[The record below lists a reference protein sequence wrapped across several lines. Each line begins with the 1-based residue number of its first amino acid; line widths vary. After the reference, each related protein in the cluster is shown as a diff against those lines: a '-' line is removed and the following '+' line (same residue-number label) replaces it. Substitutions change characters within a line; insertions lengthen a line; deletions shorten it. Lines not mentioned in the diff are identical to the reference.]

1 MPARRYTVVLTDRT
15 TGTVRQFTIS
25 AKPVLAVAC
34 AALTLPVLVG
44 VGAAWKG
51 KNDVSALFASN
62 KALEAENASYRQA
75 TEALVGQISSIQSA
89 VTDLGAKSALDPH
102 LAKAMDKLPALVKAR
117 AMGGS
122 TSTTSPKNQEAYVRA
137 LTAFTGPDDTFGLL
151 RSMLEGLETRLL
163 NVRGF
168 VERRNAL
175 AAATPSIWPANGWL
189 TSTMG
194 FRQDPL
200 NGGADF
206 HAGLDIAAEKGRPV
220 YATAEGT
227 VKSAEFHSSYGNLI
241 VLDHG
246 FGIET
251 RYGHLSKFDV
261 AKGQQVKRGDIIGR
275 IGATGRATGT
285 HLHYEILAGGR
296 ILNPL
301 QLLTQQ
307 KPRDQ

>member
-1 MPARRYTVVLTDRT
+1 MASRRYTVVFTDRS

-51 KNDVSALFASN
+51 KQDITALFASN
-62 KALEAENASYRQA
+62 KALEAENASYREA

-89 VTDLGAKSALDPH
+89 VTELGTKSSLDPH
-102 LAKAMDKLPALVKAR
+102 LAQAMDKLPALVKAR
-117 AMGGS
+117 AMGGGAA
-122 TSTTSPKNQEAYVRA
+122 TSGSPKNQEAYVRA

-163 NVRGF
+163 SVQGF

-200 NGGADF
+200 TGGNDF
-206 HAGLDIAAEKGRPV
+206 HAGLDIAAR
-220 YATAEGT
+220 
-227 VKSAEFHSSYGNLI
+227 VKA
-241 VLDHG
+241 
-246 FGIET
+246 
-251 RYGHLSKFDV
+251 
-261 AKGQQVKRGDIIGR
+261 
-275 IGATGRATGT
+275 
-285 HLHYEILAGGR
+285 
-296 ILNPL
+296 
-301 QLLTQQ
+301 
-307 KPRDQ
+307 